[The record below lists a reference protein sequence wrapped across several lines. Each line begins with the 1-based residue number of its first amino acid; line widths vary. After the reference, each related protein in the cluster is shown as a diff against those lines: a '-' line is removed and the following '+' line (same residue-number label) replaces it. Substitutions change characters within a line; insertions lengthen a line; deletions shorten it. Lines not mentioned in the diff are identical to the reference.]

1 MGALEPPALI
11 VIVNMA
17 FVEVKNIKIK
27 GLTVCVPSNVVE
39 NSSYTV
45 VPEDERPAFIQAI
58 GIERRR
64 VASSEICTSDLCYKA
79 AENLIGELNWNKD
92 EIDLLVF
99 ISQTPDYRMPA
110 TSCVLQHRLGLPR
123 TCMTIDISQ
132 GCSGYVYGLS
142 VVGSLVSN
150 GSIKKALLLVGNTQN
165 KNVNYNDKST
175 WPLFSDAGSATA
187 IEYCPEGGDTFK
199 LSYMTDGS
207 GEKTIIIPD
216 GGYRNM
222 VSVESFVEHEYDGGI
237 KRNNLNLFMQGDDV
251 FAFVIGNIPKATKTM
266 YEHFNIN
273 PETIDYYLI
282 HHASQFI
289 INKLKKKLGAP
300 DEKVPLILKDFGNS
314 SNASIPIIMAKEIRE
329 DVLNRPLQL
338 YISGFGVGLSLG
350 VGVISINKFDC
361 CNLIE
366 Y

>member
-1 MGALEPPALI
+1 
-11 VIVNMA
+11 MA
-17 FVEVKNIKIK
+17 FVEINNIKIK
-27 GLTVCVPSNVVE
+27 GLSVCVPSNIVE
-39 NSSYTV
+39 NSSYSV
-45 VPEDERPAFIQAI
+45 VPEEERPSFIKAI

-64 VASSEICTSDLCYKA
+64 VAKPDVCTSDLCFKA
-79 AENLIGELNWNKD
+79 AENLISELGWMRE

-110 TSCVLQHRLGLPR
+110 TSCILQHRLGLPQ
-123 TCMTIDISQ
+123 TCMTIDVSQ

-142 VVGSLVSN
+142 VVGSLVST

-165 KNVNYNDKST
+165 KNVNYQDKST

-187 IEYCPEGGDTFK
+187 IEFCAEGGDNFK
-199 LSYMTDGS
+199 LSYMTDGG

-222 VSVESFVEHEYDGGI
+222 VTPTSFDEHEYDGGI

-251 FAFVIGNIPKATKTM
+251 FAFVIGNVPKATKAM
-266 YEHFNIN
+266 FEHFSIN
-273 PETIDYYLI
+273 PDSIDYFLI

-289 INKLKKKLGAP
+289 LNKLKKKLNIPEEKAP
-300 DEKVPLILKDFGNS
+300 IILKDYGNS
-314 SNASIPIIMAKEIRE
+314 SNASIPIIMATKIQE
-329 DVLNRPLQL
+329 DILTRPLQL

-350 VGVISINKFDC
+350 VGVISLNKLNY

>member
-1 MGALEPPALI
+1 
-11 VIVNMA
+11 MA
-17 FVEVKNIKIK
+17 FVEINNIKIK

-39 NSSYTV
+39 NSCYSV
-45 VPEDERPAFIQAI
+45 VPEDERPAFIKAI

-64 VASSEICTSDLCYKA
+64 VANSDVCTSDLCYKA
-79 AENLIGELNWNKD
+79 AENLINELGWNRD
-92 EIDLLVF
+92 DIELLVF

-123 TCMTIDISQ
+123 TCMTIDVSQ

-150 GSIKKALLLVGNTQN
+150 GSIKKALLLVGNTQS

-187 IEYCPEGGDTFK
+187 IEYCPEGGDNFK
-199 LSYMTDGS
+199 LSYITDGG

-216 GGYRNM
+216 GGCRNM
-222 VSVESFVEHEYDGGI
+222 VTPKSFEEHEYDGGI

-251 FAFVIGNIPKATKTM
+251 FAFVIGNIPKATKAM

-273 PETIDYYLI
+273 PDTIDYFLI
-282 HHASQFI
+282 HHASKFI
-289 INKLKKKLGAP
+289 INKLKKKLDIP
-300 DEKVPLILKDFGNS
+300 DEKAPVILKDYGNS
-314 SNASIPIIMAKEIRE
+314 SNVSIPLLMVKSIKDDIMNK
-329 DVLNRPLQL
+329 PLQL
-338 YISGFGVGLSLG
+338 YVSGFGVGLSLG
-350 VGVISINKFDC
+350 VGVLSLQPLEV
-361 CNLIE
+361 CNLVE

>member
-1 MGALEPPALI
+1 
-11 VIVNMA
+11 MA
-17 FVEVKNIKIK
+17 FVEVNNIKIK
-27 GLTVCVPSNVVE
+27 GLSVCVPKNTVE
-39 NSSYTV
+39 NSTYSI
-45 VPEDERPAFIQAI
+45 VPESERQDFIQAI

-64 VASSEICTSDLCYKA
+64 VAEDGVCTSDLCQKA
-79 AENLIGELNWNKD
+79 AENLISDLGWNKED
-92 EIDLLVF
+92 IELLVF
-99 ISQTPDYRMPA
+99 VSQTPDYRMPA
-110 TSCVLQHRLGLPR
+110 TSCVLQHRIGLPR
-123 TCMTIDISQ
+123 TCMTIDVSQ

-142 VVGSLVSN
+142 VVGPLVSS

-165 KNVNYNDKST
+165 KNLNYNDKST

-187 IEYCPEGGDTFK
+187 IEYCPEGGDSLK
-199 LSYMTDGS
+199 LSYMTDGG

-222 VSVESFVEHEYDGGI
+222 VSPASFVEHEYDGGI
-237 KRNNLNLFMQGDDV
+237 KRNNLNIFMQGDDV
-251 FAFVIGNIPKATKTM
+251 FAFVISNIPKATKAM

-273 PETIDYYLI
+273 PDTIDYFLI
-282 HHASQFI
+282 HHASRFI
-289 INKLKKKLGAP
+289 ISKLKKKLNIP
-300 DEKVPLILKDFGNS
+300 DDKTPIILKDFGNS

-329 DVLNRPLQL
+329 EVLNRPLRL

-350 VGVISINKFDC
+350 VGVISVNRLDC

>member
-1 MGALEPPALI
+1 
-11 VIVNMA
+11 MA
-17 FVEVKNIKIK
+17 FVEVNNIKIK

-39 NSSYTV
+39 NSSYSV
-45 VPEDERPAFIQAI
+45 VPESERPAFIEAI

-64 VASSEICTSDLCYKA
+64 VAPADVCTSDLCYKA
-79 AENLIGELNWNKD
+79 AENLIGELGWSKD
-92 EIDLLVF
+92 EIELLVF

-123 TCMTIDISQ
+123 TCMTIDVSQ

-142 VVGSLVSN
+142 VAGSLVST

-165 KNVNYNDKST
+165 KNVNYHDKST

-187 IEYCPEGGDTFK
+187 IEYCPEGGDNFK
-199 LSYMTDGS
+199 LSYMTDGG
-207 GEKTIIIPD
+207 GEKTIIVPD

-222 VSVESFVEHEYDGGI
+222 VSAESFVEHEYDGGI
-237 KRNNLNLFMQGDDV
+237 KRNNLNIFMQGDDV
-251 FAFVIGNIPKATKTM
+251 FAFVISNIPKATKAM

-273 PETIDYYLI
+273 PETIDYFLI

-289 INKLKKKLGAP
+289 LNKLKKKLNIPEEKAP
-300 DEKVPLILKDFGNS
+300 IILKDYGNS

-350 VGVISINKFDC
+350 VGVININKFDC

>member
-1 MGALEPPALI
+1 MPPSLLI
-11 VIVNMA
+11 RVIMA
-17 FVEVKNIKIK
+17 FVEVNNIKIK

-45 VPEDERPAFIQAI
+45 VPESERPGFIEAI

-64 VASSEICTSDLCYKA
+64 VAPTDVCTSDLCYKA
-79 AENLIGELNWNKD
+79 TENLISQLGWSKD
-92 EIDLLVF
+92 EIELLVF

-123 TCMTIDISQ
+123 TCMTFDVAQ
-132 GCSGYVYGLS
+132 GCSGYVYGLG

-150 GSIKKALLLVGNTQN
+150 GTIKKALLLVGNTQN
-165 KNVNYNDKST
+165 KNVNYNDQST

-187 IEYCPEGGDTFK
+187 IEYCPTGGDNFR
-199 LSYMTDGS
+199 LSYVTDGG
-207 GEKTIIIPD
+207 GEKTIIVPD

-222 VSVESFVEHEYDGGI
+222 VSLESFVEHEYEGGI

-266 YEHFNIN
+266 YDHFDIN
-273 PETIDYYLI
+273 PDDIDYFLI

-289 INKLKKKLGAP
+289 INKLKKKLSIPEGKAP
-300 DEKVPLILKDFGNS
+300 IILKDFGNP
-314 SNASIPIIMAKEIRE
+314 SNVSIPLLMAKEIRE
-329 DVLNRPLQL
+329 KIMSKPLNL

-350 VGVISINKFDC
+350 VGVLSLNKLSC
-361 CNLIE
+361 CDFIE

>member
-1 MGALEPPALI
+1 MGHQVPITLSRLI
-11 VIVNMA
+11 MA
-17 FVEVKNIKIK
+17 FVEVNSIKIK
-27 GLTVCVPSNVVE
+27 GLKVCVPGNVVE

-45 VPEDERPAFIQAI
+45 VPESERQEFIEAI

-64 VASSEICTSDLCYKA
+64 VAPADVCTSDLCYKA
-79 AENLIGELNWNKD
+79 ADNLINELGWNKD
-92 EIDLLVF
+92 DIELLVF

-142 VVGSLVSN
+142 VVGSLISS

-165 KNVNYNDKST
+165 KNVNYYDKST

-187 IEYCPEGGDTFK
+187 MEYCIEGGDNFK
-199 LSYMTDGS
+199 LLYMTDGA
-207 GEKTIIIPD
+207 GEKTIIVPD

-222 VSVESFVEHEYDGGI
+222 VSLESFVEHKYDGGI
-237 KRNNLNLFMQGDDV
+237 KRNNLNIFMQGDDV
-251 FAFVIGNIPKATKTM
+251 YAFVLSNIPKATKAM

-273 PETIDYYLI
+273 PDNIDYFLI

-289 INKLKKKLGAP
+289 LNKLKKKLNIPEEKAP
-300 DEKVPLILKDFGNS
+300 IILKDYGN
-314 SNASIPIIMAKEIRE
+314 
-329 DVLNRPLQL
+329 
-338 YISGFGVGLSLG
+338 
-350 VGVISINKFDC
+350 
-361 CNLIE
+361 
-366 Y
+366 

>member
-1 MGALEPPALI
+1 
-11 VIVNMA
+11 MA
-17 FVEVKNIKIK
+17 FIEINNIKIK
-27 GLTVCVPSNVVE
+27 GLTVCVPSNIVE
-39 NSSYTV
+39 NSSYSV
-45 VPEDERPAFIQAI
+45 VPEDERPSFIKAI

-64 VASSEICTSDLCYKA
+64 VANPDVCTSDLCCKA
-79 AENLIGELNWNKD
+79 AENLMNELGWMRE
-92 EIDLLVF
+92 EIELLVF

-123 TCMTIDISQ
+123 TCMTIDVSQ

-165 KNVNYNDKST
+165 KNVNYQDKST

-187 IEYCPEGGDTFK
+187 IEYSPEGGDNLK
-199 LSYMTDGS
+199 LSYMTDGG

-222 VSVESFVEHEYDGGI
+222 VSPKSFEEREYDGGI

-251 FAFVIGNIPKATKTM
+251 FAFVIGNIPKATKAM

-273 PETIDYYLI
+273 PDTIDFFLI

-289 INKLKKKLGAP
+289 LNKLKKKLNIP
-300 DEKVPLILKDFGNS
+300 DEKAPVILKDYGNS

-329 DVLNRPLQL
+329 DVLTRPLQL

-350 VGVISINKFDC
+350 VGVISVNKLNC

-366 Y
+366 F

>member
-1 MGALEPPALI
+1 MGHNTPHHLLSFI
-11 VIVNMA
+11 MA
-17 FVEVKNIKIK
+17 FIEVNNIKVK
-27 GLTVCVPSNVVE
+27 GLTVCVPGNVVE

-45 VPEDERPAFIQAI
+45 VPEGDRPAFIQAI

-64 VASSEICTSDLCYKA
+64 VAPDGVCASDLCFKA
-79 AENLIGELNWNKD
+79 AENLISNLKWNKA
-92 EIDLLVF
+92 EIDLIVF
-99 ISQTPDYRMPA
+99 VSQTPDYKMPA
-110 TSCVLQHRLGLPR
+110 TSCILQHRLGIPR
-123 TCMTIDISQ
+123 TCMTIDVSQ

-142 VVGSLVSN
+142 VAGSLVSS

-165 KNVNYNDKST
+165 KNLNYNDKST

-187 IEYCPEGGDTFK
+187 IEYCPEGGDNFK
-199 LSYMTDGS
+199 LSYMTDGG

-222 VSVESFVEHEYDGGI
+222 VSPDSFVEHEYDGGI

-251 FAFVIGNIPKATKTM
+251 FAFVIGNIPKATKAM
-266 YEHFNIN
+266 YEHFHIN
-273 PETIDYYLI
+273 PDNIDYFLV

-289 INKLKKKLGAP
+289 INKLKKKLDIP
-300 DEKVPLILKDFGNS
+300 DEKMPIILKDFGNS
-314 SNASIPIIMAKEIRE
+314 SNASIPIIMAKELYNE
-329 DVLNRPLQL
+329 VLNKPLQL
-338 YISGFGVGLSLG
+338 YVSGFGVGLSLG
-350 VGVISINKFDC
+350 VGVIILNKPEC

>member
-1 MGALEPPALI
+1 
-11 VIVNMA
+11 MA
-17 FVEVKNIKIK
+17 FVEVNNVKIK

-39 NSSYTV
+39 NASYTV
-45 VPEDERPAFIQAI
+45 VPESERPAFIQAI

-64 VASSEICTSDLCYKA
+64 VAESGVCTSDLCYKA
-79 AENLIGELNWNKD
+79 AENLINELGWNKD
-92 EIDLLVF
+92 EIELLAF

-142 VVGSLVSN
+142 VVGSLVSS

-165 KNVNYNDKST
+165 KNVNYYDKST

-187 IEYCPEGGDTFK
+187 IEHCPEGGDNFK
-199 LSYMTDGS
+199 LSYMTDGG
-207 GEKTIIIPD
+207 GEKTIIVPD

-222 VSVESFVEHEYDGGI
+222 VSAESFVEHEYDGGI

-251 FAFVIGNIPKATKTM
+251 FAFVISNIPKATKAM
-266 YEHFNIN
+266 YEYFNIN
-273 PETIDYYLI
+273 PDSIDYFLI
-282 HHASQFI
+282 HHASLFI
-289 INKLKKKLGAP
+289 LNKLKKKLNVP
-300 DEKVPLILKDFGNS
+300 DEKAPIILKDYGNS
-314 SNASIPIIMAKEIRE
+314 SNASIPIILAKEIRE
-329 DVLNRPLQL
+329 EVLNRPLQL

-350 VGVISINKFDC
+350 VGVISVSKFEC
-361 CNLIE
+361 CDLIE

>member
-1 MGALEPPALI
+1 
-11 VIVNMA
+11 MA
-17 FVEVKNIKIK
+17 FVEVENVKIK

-45 VPEDERPAFIQAI
+45 VPESDRPAFIEAI

-64 VASSEICTSDLCYKA
+64 VAPTDVCTSDLCYKA
-79 AENLIGELNWNKD
+79 AENLIGELGWNKE

-99 ISQTPDYRMPA
+99 VSQTPDYRMPA
-110 TSCVLQHRLGLPR
+110 TSCVLQHRLGLPK
-123 TCMTIDISQ
+123 TCMTIDVSQ

-142 VVGSLVSN
+142 VVGSLVSG

-187 IEYCPEGGDTFK
+187 IEYCPENDDNFK
-199 LSYMTDGS
+199 LSYMTDGG
-207 GEKTIIIPD
+207 GEKTIVVPD

-222 VSVESFVEHEYDGGI
+222 VSEESFVEHEYDGGI
-237 KRNNLNLFMQGDDV
+237 KRNNLNIFMQGDDV
-251 FAFVIGNIPKATKTM
+251 FAFVISNIPKATKAM

-273 PETIDYYLI
+273 PDNIDYFLI

-289 INKLKKKLGAP
+289 INKLKKKLNIP
-300 DEKVPLILKDFGNS
+300 DEKAPVILKDFGNS
-314 SNASIPIIMAKEIRE
+314 SNASIPIIMAKVIKNELLE
-329 DVLNRPLQL
+329 KSLQL
-338 YISGFGVGLSLG
+338 YVSGFGVGLSLG
-350 VGVISINKFDC
+350 VGVISVNKLDC
-361 CNLIE
+361 CELIE

>member
-1 MGALEPPALI
+1 
-11 VIVNMA
+11 MA
-17 FVEVKNIKIK
+17 FIEVKNIKIK
-27 GLTVCVPSNVVE
+27 GLTVCVPKNIVE
-39 NSSYTV
+39 NSSYEV
-45 VPEDERPAFIQAI
+45 VPENERPAFIKAI

-64 VASSEICTSDLCYKA
+64 VADKDVCTSDLCQKA
-79 AENLIGELNWNKD
+79 AENLIENLGWNKE
-92 EIDLLVF
+92 EIDLLIFV
-99 ISQTPDYRMPA
+99 SQTPDYRMPA
-110 TSCVLQHRLGLPR
+110 TSCVLQHKLGLQR

-150 GSIKKALLLVGNTQN
+150 GTIKKALLLVGNTQN
-165 KNVNYNDKST
+165 KNINFNDKST

-187 IEYCPEGGDTFK
+187 IEYCPDGGDVFK
-199 LSYMTDGS
+199 LSFMTDGG

-222 VSVESFVEHEYDGGI
+222 ISAESFVEHEFEGGI

-251 FAFVIGNIPKATKTM
+251 FAFVIGNIPKATKAM

-273 PETIDYYLI
+273 PENIDYFLI

-289 INKLKKKLGAP
+289 INKLKKKFSIP
-300 DEKVPLILKDFGNS
+300 DEKAPIILRDFGNS
-314 SNASIPIIMAKEIRE
+314 SNASIPIIMAKEIRNE
-329 DVLNRPLQL
+329 ILSKPLQL

-350 VGVISINKFDC
+350 VGVINVNKFEYC
-361 CNLIE
+361 ELIE